1 MPIKKIQIKNLVH
14 KFNLNEN
21 DEVTALNGINLDF
34 ELNKIT
40 VIIGASSSGK
50 TVLLQ
55 HLNGL
60 LLPTSGEVI
69 VDDFVFTNKR
79 NKRTNI
85 QKLRKKIGFLFQFPE
100 QQLFEETVKKDI
112 IFGPLNFG
120 FDKETAFIKAKEK
133 MHLLQLSENFLP
145 KSPLQLSGGEKRKVA
160 IAGIFSYEPD
170 LLVVDQLGRG
180 LDAETKKNFL
190 NLLLELKNKF
200 NKTIIAAAHDMN
212 SVLKIADKIIL
223 LEKGKVVLETTPIKL
238 FQDQELCQKFEIEIP
253 KTIKFVKLLA
263 RQKFPTN
270 NLEWKTEE
278 QLIQSL
284 LRELKSK

>member
-270 NLEWKTEE
+270 NLE
-278 QLIQSL
+278 
-284 LRELKSK
+284 